1 MMNAEGIIAAIT
13 PIVAIFE
20 QLGVDYYIGG
30 SVVSSAYGIPRA
42 TFDVDLIADLRVEHV
57 RLLVKEL
64 EAEYYIDEDMIRDA
78 IKHRSSFNVMYL
90 VSMLKIDVFLPKLR
104 SFDQEEY
111 HRAHPKVLVQ
121 GTRPF
126 YVASP
131 EDTVLHKLEW
141 YRLGNEISDRQWHD
155 ILGVLKTQSKTIDIK
170 YLRHWAIHLRV
181 ADLLDRALED
191 AGLTESS

>member
-20 QLGVDYYIGG
+20 QLGIDYYIGG

-141 YRLGNEISDRQWHD
+141 YRMGNEISDRQWND

-170 YLRHWAIHLRV
+170 YLRHWATHLRV
-181 ADLLDRALED
+181 ADLLERAFEE